1 MELSSQTNPKER
13 KTTGWK
19 RYASH
24 DCLFAGWG
32 VQTIVLSI
40 YLSIYLYIYTRNTGL
55 RLLMRSKM
63 HHCSIIYVL
72 RILQF
77 LRNIFERIQYIYM
90 AVCQNL
96 VPLVNIKIAGD
107 PYPYIYIYIHTIYCL
122 HLRAPG
128 ILYQTEWQVSEASE
142 TQDPSLRWETYT

>member
-1 MELSSQTNPKER
+1 MEPSFQTKPKER

-32 VQTIVLSI
+32 VQTIDLSI
-40 YLSIYLYIYTRNTGL
+40 YLSVYLSIYLYIYTHNTGL

-77 LRNIFERIQYIYM
+77 LRHIFERIQYIY
-90 AVCQNL
+90 
-96 VPLVNIKIAGD
+96 PLVI
-107 PYPYIYIYIHTIYCL
+107 
-122 HLRAPG
+122 
-128 ILYQTEWQVSEASE
+128 
-142 TQDPSLRWETYT
+142 